1 MTIFVFLAS
10 DEKGDQG
17 LVITNDGALF
27 VKAPYVTKTIWFVV
41 FPWERSIEPEGKTRF
56 FLWGICLHDANPGP
70 RHMNELQLVLQILTN
85 HHQVLISRKQQSA
98 GLGRA

>member
-1 MTIFVFLAS
+1 MTIFIFLAS

-41 FPWERSIEPEGKTRF
+41 FPWERVLNLKGRQDSF
-56 FLWGICLHDANPGP
+56 FGGFAF
-70 RHMNELQLVLQILTN
+70 MMQI
-85 HHQVLISRKQQSA
+85 Q
-98 GLGRA
+98 GLDT